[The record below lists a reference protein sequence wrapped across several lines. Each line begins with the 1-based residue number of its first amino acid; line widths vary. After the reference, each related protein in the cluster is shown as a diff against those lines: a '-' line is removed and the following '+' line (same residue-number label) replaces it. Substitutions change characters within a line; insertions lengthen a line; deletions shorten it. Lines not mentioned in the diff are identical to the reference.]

1 MSAKERK
8 PKNKTWLQTQFYPE
22 ARDRELRHHLP
33 MDMVFR
39 VR

>member
-1 MSAKERK
+1 VNAKNRK
-8 PKNKTWLQTQFYPE
+8 PKNKTWLQTQYNPD

-33 MDMVFR
+33 MDMIFR